1 MYALHLRNEINLKH
15 WQLRRLK
22 LWYRGVKNETSCKT
36 TVKTVRFHFLLCF
49 FPLQC
54 QFYNHTQHMS
64 VWCRLSTTTP
74 CNIQYLLVTRFTPVT
89 WTRSF
94 WHRIEL
100 GEQTRV
106 HSFMREMWERASQ
119 QRKKTEPK
127 HRRREIQC
135 RRQCPNE
142 SIRPLKAT
150 HHMKFHS
157 FVMHCIWFNIPR
169 NLFNCML

>member
-1 MYALHLRNEINLKH
+1 MDKVVLA
-15 WQLRRLK
+15 
-22 LWYRGVKNETSCKT
+22 S
-36 TVKTVRFHFLLCF
+36 
-49 FPLQC
+49 
-54 QFYNHTQHMS
+54 M
-64 VWCRLSTTTP
+64 
-74 CNIQYLLVTRFTPVT
+74 
-89 WTRSF
+89 
-94 WHRIEL
+94 EL

-169 NLFNCML
+169 NLFNCMLQKNGFDLFQIRKTTGYDRIESDSRKKKRWQKNVNFMDARINVARKINEDYFWIERYRFVKNSFPSYFNFAHPKKNASKNFAEKSE